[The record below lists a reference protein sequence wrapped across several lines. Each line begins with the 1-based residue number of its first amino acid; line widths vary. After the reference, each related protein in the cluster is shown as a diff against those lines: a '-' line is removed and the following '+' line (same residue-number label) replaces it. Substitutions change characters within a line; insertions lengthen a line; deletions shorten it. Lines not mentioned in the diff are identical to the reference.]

1 MRVAVEVCFHGKQNK
16 RKTDQNWKEKEVLI
30 PRKLGDSRRPQF
42 ADMEMEMIIML
53 TSLSRGDRV
62 ENG

>member
-1 MRVAVEVCFHGKQNK
+1 MAVEVCFHGKQNK

-42 ADMEMEMIIML
+42 ADVEMEMIIML
-53 TSLSRGDRV
+53 PSKSR
-62 ENG
+62 